1 MDAVTVQVDATKHP
15 RAVLMIWEKLVKEA
29 DVKMAFREIDHIL
42 NTAPE
47 PMVVIVDIAA
57 DPIFPLSA
65 TLQGA
70 LFGPHRNPNM
80 LGWIVVGT
88 NPVARIIESTLSR
101 VSRSTSIYWV
111 NSREEALVMVEALLA
126 KSA

>member
-1 MDAVTVQVDATKHP
+1 MDTVTVRVDFTKHP
-15 RAVLMIWEKLVKEA
+15 RAISMTWEKRVTEI
-29 DVKMAFREIDHIL
+29 DVKIAFKQIDQML
-42 NTAPE
+42 NVAPQ

-88 NPVARIIESTLSR
+88 NSVARVIESTLSR
-101 VSRSTSIYWV
+101 VSNSVAIQWV
-111 NSREEALVMVEALLA
+111 DSCEEALVLVEALVR
-126 KSA
+126 KST